1 MLKGHAQ
8 TPETRR
14 RISRGLARYR
24 RRRKILAKTEPRDL
38 ARLKN
43 SGTVT
48 PALRP
53 LLTIASEESGDI
65 INALG
70 GPAQVTP
77 QQRAL
82 VEDLAAAG
90 IALRA
95 TLMLFLQ
102 GAEGDHAARIG
113 ALVSVRRASLVCL
126 GLNRVEHEVQDL
138 RDYMLSHDAQT
149 PPSATNEDASDVLVV
164 PAEITTDNGSG
175 SQDSR
180 DAASKARDNG
190 GGDGSGSSAG
200 QTFPAAHP
208 NEGNDPC

>member
-1 MLKGHAQ
+1 MLKGHPQ
-8 TPETRR
+8 TPKTRE

-126 GLNRVEHEVQDL
+126 GINRVEHEVPSL
-138 RDYMLSHDAQT
+138 SDYLASKDAQT
-149 PPSATNEDASDVLVV
+149 PASATNGDTFDAVV
-164 PAEITTDNGSG
+164 EPPENASEGATS
-175 SQDSR
+175 SPDSR
-180 DAASKARDNG
+180 VGTFRPRDNG
-190 GGDGSGSSAG
+190 GGAGSGSSAVLPR
-200 QTFPAAHP
+200 TVAH
-208 NEGNDPC
+208 EGGEPC